1 MHKGYISTM
10 FKRKVLPFLLAA
22 SMGLSIFGC
31 GKDKSGKKDS
41 TTEAVSDEVTS
52 EQEVASD
59 SDSLTTEE
67 KSKDGD
73 YKYMEYADMTAD
85 EIVASL
91 TLEQKA
97 NQMVLPAC
105 YETST
110 EAMGKNCYGGVLSR
124 NFYYNYEEWQDYID
138 EFQQMAVSSEA
149 GVPFVYGQ
157 DDLHGVNYAVDTVI
171 FPHNIGMGAA
181 DDEELMYQVGLITA
195 DEAKLCHM
203 LWNYSP
209 CVAQSV
215 DPRWGRTYE
224 SYGSDLET
232 IKKLSIA
239 YMKGVQ
245 DGGVIACT
253 KHFFGDGNVVYGT
266 GEHSDVDRLID
277 RGDASLSDE
286 EIEELL
292 SVYKA
297 HIDAG
302 VKTIMISHSSVN
314 GVKMHENK
322 QYIDMLKNDM
332 GFEGFIVSDWD
343 SVQKT
348 SPDTYY
354 DQIVTAVNAGIDM
367 LMEVSTADEV
377 SDIIVEAVEKGDIS
391 EDRINDAVR
400 RIIQVKKDFG
410 IIEDPFFENLET
422 VQKETG
428 SEEYRAVA
436 ERAVE
441 ESLVLLKNE
450 GDVLPFKRGTSV
462 YIMGPAADNDV
473 AQCGG
478 WTLDWNESYMEDI
491 PGLTT
496 IREGFLE
503 KSDEYGINVITKEA
517 EAENADVI
525 LLVVGEQAYAEWNG
539 DAEDIDL
546 CGPLGLAGNASA
558 IEKAKK
564 YGKPIV
570 TCIVAGRNVF
580 IDDYIDDWDG
590 VVMCYLPGTEGQGVS
605 NVLCGNSDFTGRLPS
620 PWYDSVE
627 KIGSENPWLERGYG
641 LTY

>member
-422 VQKETG
+422 VQK
-428 SEEYRAVA
+428 
-436 ERAVE
+436 
-441 ESLVLLKNE
+441 
-450 GDVLPFKRGTSV
+450 
-462 YIMGPAADNDV
+462 
-473 AQCGG
+473 
-478 WTLDWNESYMEDI
+478 
-491 PGLTT
+491 
-496 IREGFLE
+496 
-503 KSDEYGINVITKEA
+503 
-517 EAENADVI
+517 
-525 LLVVGEQAYAEWNG
+525 
-539 DAEDIDL
+539 
-546 CGPLGLAGNASA
+546 
-558 IEKAKK
+558 
-564 YGKPIV
+564 
-570 TCIVAGRNVF
+570 
-580 IDDYIDDWDG
+580 
-590 VVMCYLPGTEGQGVS
+590 
-605 NVLCGNSDFTGRLPS
+605 
-620 PWYDSVE
+620 
-627 KIGSENPWLERGYG
+627 
-641 LTY
+641 